1 MNRTQRRQAERNE
14 RRGKVYTER
23 VKPLPALLD
32 EFTVFDMPQTIID
45 QLKNGAIDAA
55 GDTPVFR
62 DNTCN
67 LCEVVPALEGWLF
80 TWKKINSGLNLYLSF
95 YSLDLLSKCLAKG
108 ELIDERYISNAANE
122 LQSCRVAFRLADRK
136 AIASI
141 ARTAQIQIYIGH

>member
-1 MNRTQRRQAERNE
+1 MNRTQRRLAERNE
-14 RRGKVYTER
+14 RRGTVYTER

-55 GDTPVFR
+55 
-62 DNTCN
+62 
-67 LCEVVPALEGWLF
+67 
-80 TWKKINSGLNLYLSF
+80 
-95 YSLDLLSKCLAKG
+95 
-108 ELIDERYISNAANE
+108 NE

-141 ARTAQIQIYIGH
+141 ARTAQIQIYLGH